1 MCRGSQISLAI
12 QVLPA
17 STDSDNDPSFQRYT
31 VTTVNDFIEQFL
43 IAVDFQD
50 PVEVTPETVLVDL
63 PEWDSLA
70 ALGVIVMFDIEYG
83 KTIIGDDLKQSITI
97 QDLFNLL
104 SR

>member
-1 MCRGSQISLAI
+1 M
-12 QVLPA
+12 A
-17 STDSDNDPSFQRYT
+17 SINE
-31 VTTVNDFIEQFL
+31 FIEQFL
-43 IAVDFQD
+43 LAVDFQD
-50 PVEVTPETVLVDL
+50 PVEVTSDTVLLDL

>member
-1 MCRGSQISLAI
+1 VA
-12 QVLPA
+12 
-17 STDSDNDPSFQRYT
+17 
-31 VTTVNDFIEQFL
+31 TVNDFIEQFL

-50 PVEVTPETVLVDL
+50 PVEVTPETVLLDL

-97 QDLFNLL
+97 RDLFNLL

>member
-1 MCRGSQISLAI
+1 M
-12 QVLPA
+12 
-17 STDSDNDPSFQRYT
+17 
-31 VTTVNDFIEQFL
+31 TTVNDFIEQFL
-43 IAVDFQD
+43 IAVDFQE
-50 PVEVTPETVLVDL
+50 PVEVTPDTVLLDL

-97 QDLFNLL
+97 QDLYNLL

>member
-1 MCRGSQISLAI
+1 MS
-12 QVLPA
+12 
-17 STDSDNDPSFQRYT
+17 
-31 VTTVNDFIEQFL
+31 TVNEFIEQFL
-43 IAVDFQD
+43 LAVDFQD
-50 PVEVTPETVLVDL
+50 PVEVTPDTVLLDL

-83 KTIIGDDLKQSITI
+83 KSIIGDDLKQSITI

>member
-1 MCRGSQISLAI
+1 MSDI
-12 QVLPA
+12 QA
-17 STDSDNDPSFQRYT
+17 
-31 VTTVNDFIEQFL
+31 FIENFL
-43 IAVDFQD
+43 VAVDFQD
-50 PVEVTPETVLVDL
+50 PVEVTPETILVEL

-83 KTIIGDDLKQSITI
+83 KTIIGDDLKQSVTL

>member
-1 MCRGSQISLAI
+1 MTSI
-12 QVLPA
+12 
-17 STDSDNDPSFQRYT
+17 NE
-31 VTTVNDFIEQFL
+31 FIEQFL
-43 IAVDFQD
+43 TAVDFQD
-50 PVEVTPETVLVDL
+50 AVEVKPDTVLLDL

>member
-1 MCRGSQISLAI
+1 M
-12 QVLPA
+12 
-17 STDSDNDPSFQRYT
+17 
-31 VTTVNDFIEQFL
+31 TTVNNFIEQFL
-43 IAVDFQD
+43 TAVDFQD
-50 PVEVTPETVLVDL
+50 PVEVTPDTVLLDL

-97 QDLFNLL
+97 QDLFKLL

>member
-1 MCRGSQISLAI
+1 MPNI
-12 QVLPA
+12 Q
-17 STDSDNDPSFQRYT
+17 
-31 VTTVNDFIEQFL
+31 DFIEQFL
-43 IAVDFQD
+43 MAVDFQN
-50 PVEVTPETVLVDL
+50 PVDVTAATVLTDL

-83 KTIIGDDLKQSITI
+83 KTIIGDDLKQSVTI

>member
-1 MCRGSQISLAI
+1 MSEI
-12 QVLPA
+12 QA
-17 STDSDNDPSFQRYT
+17 
-31 VTTVNDFIEQFL
+31 FIENFL
-43 IAVDFQD
+43 VAVDFQD
-50 PVEVTPETVLVDL
+50 PVEVTPDTILIEL

-83 KTIIGDDLKQSITI
+83 KTIIGDDLKQSATL

>member
-1 MCRGSQISLAI
+1 MPNI
-12 QVLPA
+12 Q
-17 STDSDNDPSFQRYT
+17 
-31 VTTVNDFIEQFL
+31 DFLEQFL
-43 IAVDFQD
+43 MAVDFQD
-50 PVEVTPETVLVDL
+50 PVQITPETVLIDL

-83 KTIIGDDLKQSITI
+83 KTIIGDDLKQSVTI

>member
-1 MCRGSQISLAI
+1 
-12 QVLPA
+12 
-17 STDSDNDPSFQRYT
+17 

-50 PVEVTPETVLVDL
+50 PVEVTPDTVLLDL

-97 QDLFNLL
+97 QDLYNLL

>member
-1 MCRGSQISLAI
+1 
-12 QVLPA
+12 
-17 STDSDNDPSFQRYT
+17 

-43 IAVDFQD
+43 IAVDFQE
-50 PVEVTPETVLVDL
+50 PVEVTPDTVLLDL